1 MLRKYLVLGIMMGAL
16 ALTGCGAEEKGN
28 SDTKDKNVANES
40 SSENSSGNK
49 NTITPTDTI
58 SGLELAYTYEFD
70 SSKDGDVGLY
80 YNNLIVC
87 DDNGAN
93 VIDIYGSYDNQILES
108 KGVSIRKINSTDN
121 FLDLVLEVNT
131 TGDKEDGYEYYLFI
145 ISKDGKVIYTDG
157 LGYGSIHSCN
167 RHIINSD
174 GNVVYLDNN
183 DTIKCINTLTGEEVY
198 KIESVDYF
206 YPDDVN
212 DCFIRV
218 DAPNDVKKV
227 YNILTG
233 ELLLETTIK
242 EIEES
247 KVTTNYTGYLF
258 FVDNYLV
265 LQELDETGTTYLKH
279 SVYDENGALV
289 FSTDKAEEIPVI
301 KEVGWNNSMLCAFYN
316 ATDSYHAICKADL
329 TPITTISKD
338 PYSLE
343 LLTDRSTVLE
353 NVCLSKISIYSNRD
367 NSFGY
372 IITDTEA
379 IEFTEIESIPYDD
392 WFITYSDTNNKR
404 YMLNLANGTR
414 IEVEPT
420 EGFTIGSDTTMI
432 SNYFSSQAKPVFF
445 AETTDTET
453 KVYDENGNLLVTTEK
468 GKYGPSFCTSVDMKK
483 IVISTDTYA
492 IIYDTESKTE
502 TKITSEEPLSSVKH
516 TIIKDKYLMFYQIN
530 DRMSGA
536 CTLKQYN
543 IETGEITHLLD
554 AKDDDFNIT
563 DDMIITRDYNGDT
576 STSTYNIYTYK

>member
-16 ALTGCGAEEKGN
+16 ALTGCGAEEKVN

-40 SSENSSGNK
+40 SNENSSGNK

-87 DDNGAN
+87 DDKGAN
-93 VIDIYGSYDNQILES
+93 IIDIYGNYENCILES
-108 KGVSIRKINSTDN
+108 SGVSINKIKRTDN
-121 FLDLVLEVNT
+121 FLDLILEVNT
-131 TGDKEDGYEYYLFI
+131 TGDKESYEYYLYI

-157 LGYGSIHSCN
+157 IGSGSYCHT
-167 RHIINSD
+167 HTINTD
-174 GNVVYLDNN
+174 GNIVYLDNN

-198 KIESVDYF
+198 KIESVEYF

-218 DAPNDVKKV
+218 DAPNDVKKA

-242 EIEES
+242 EIKAS
-247 KVTTNYTGYLF
+247 KITTNHTGYLY
-258 FVDNYLV
+258 FVDNLIV
-265 LQELDETGTTYLKH
+265 LQELDETGTSYLKH
-279 SVYDENGALV
+279 SVYDTNGNLV
-289 FSTDKAEEIPVI
+289 FSTNKAEEIPVI
-301 KEVGWNNSMLCAFYN
+301 KAVGWNNSMLCAFYN
-316 ATDSYHAICKADL
+316 VTDSYHAICKADL

-343 LLTDRSTVLE
+343 LLVDRSTILE
-353 NVCLSKISIYSNRD
+353 AACLSKISIYSNRD
-367 NSFGY
+367 KSFGY
-372 IITDTEA
+372 IVTDTEA

-392 WFITYSDTNNKR
+392 WYITYTDTNNKR
-404 YMLNLANGTR
+404 YMLNLANGTH
-414 IEVEPT
+414 IEVEPA
-420 EGFTIGSDTTMI
+420 EGFALGSDTDMI
-432 SNYFSSQAKPVFF
+432 SNSFSTQDKPVFF

-453 KVYDENGNLLVTTEK
+453 KVYDHNGNLLLTTEK
-468 GKYGPSFCTSVDMKK
+468 GQYGPSFCASTDMGK
-483 IVISTDTYA
+483 IVVSNGIDG

-502 TKITSEEPLSSVKH
+502 TKITNEEPLSSIKQ
-516 TIIKDKYLMFYQIN
+516 TIVKDKYLMFYKIN
-530 DRMSGA
+530 DRMTGES
-536 CTLKQYN
+536 TLKQYN

-576 STSTYNIYTYK
+576 STSTYNVYTYK